1 MDLKSMR
8 YFLAVAEEGNFG
20 RAAQRLH
27 MAQPPLSRHIH
38 ALEEDLG
45 TSLFVRTTKGAR
57 LTEAGQALL
66 DEVPNLLALAQRAR
80 ERARAAGRGLT
91 GRIDVGLF
99 GSGILDAIP
108 RILARFHAARPEVK
122 IVLHNLTKAEQL
134 QALRERRITVGFNRL
149 VPEEEDV
156 AVKLVLREGLVVAL
170 PASHPLAS
178 RKRLRLRDLEGEPMI
193 LYPNI
198 PLPGLAQEVAAA
210 FRAEGVQL
218 RVEQEVE
225 DVLTTVALVA
235 GGFGLAVTTVS
246 ATNLRLP
253 GVVFR
258 ALASSHLADLEL
270 SCLYR
275 RGDRSPLLGA
285 FLETVDEAARERR
298 RPFRGD

>member
-27 MAQPPLSRHIH
+27 MAQPPLSRHIQ
-38 ALEEDLG
+38 ALEQDLG
-45 TSLFVRTTKGAR
+45 TPLFVRTTKGAE
-57 LTEAGQALL
+57 LTEAGHALL
-66 DEVPNLLALAQRAR
+66 AEVPNLLALAQRAR
-80 ERARAAGRGLT
+80 ERTSAAGRGLT

-99 GSGILDAIP
+99 GSGILDAIA
-108 RILARFHAARPEVK
+108 RILARFHGERPEVK

-149 VPEEEDV
+149 VPGDDDV
-156 AVKLVLREGLVVAL
+156 AVRPVLREGLVVAL
-170 PASHPLAS
+170 PAGHALAA

-193 LYPNI
+193 RYPNI

-210 FRAEGVQL
+210 FLAEGVSL

-235 GGFGLAVTTVS
+235 GGFGTAVTTAS

-258 ALASSHLADLEL
+258 PLASSHLADLEL

-275 RGDRSPLLGA
+275 RGDRSPLLAA
-285 FLETVDEAARERR
+285 FLESVDAIARERP
-298 RPFRGD
+298 RPVRWD